1 MKPVRIL
8 IADDHEM
15 VRRGLCA
22 VLNEQSGW
30 QVCAEVGDGRAAVEK
45 ARELKPDVAVLDMSM
60 PNLNGLDA
68 ARQIQRIS
76 PRTRIVMLTMHDSE
90 DLVREVLD
98 LGVLGYLL
106 KSDAGRD
113 LVSAVQAVLQRRP
126 FFTATVSQAVL
137 QGYLHPAKSSRRE
150 RGAAGRLTPR
160 EREIVQLLAEGKSN
174 KEVADRLN
182 ITVKTA
188 ETHRANIMRKLG
200 LASFS
205 DLVRYAI
212 RHHLIEA

>member
-22 VLNEQSGW
+22 VLAGQTGW
-30 QVCAEVGDGRAAVEK
+30 QVCAEVADGRAAVER
-45 ARELKPDVAVLDMSM
+45 AGELKPDVAVLDVSM

-68 ARQIQRIS
+68 ARQIRKAS
-76 PRTRIVMLTMHDSE
+76 PRTQVIILTMHDSE
-90 DLVREVLD
+90 DLARKVLD

-113 LVSAVQAVLQRRP
+113 LVTAVQSVLNRKP

-137 QGYLHPAKSSRRE
+137 QGYLQPGKPSHNAN
-150 RGAAGRLTPR
+150 GAGGRLTPR

-174 KEVADRLN
+174 KEVAYRLG
-182 ITVKTA
+182 IAAKTA